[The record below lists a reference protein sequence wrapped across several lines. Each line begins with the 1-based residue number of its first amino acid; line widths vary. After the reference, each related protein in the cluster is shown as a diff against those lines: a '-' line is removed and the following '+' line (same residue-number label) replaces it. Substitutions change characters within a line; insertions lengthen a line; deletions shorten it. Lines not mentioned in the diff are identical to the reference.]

1 MKKLPT
7 ILAAGTLAL
16 TISTPVLA
24 GPVGMQASYATTQPD
39 AETIAELQ
47 QASNVAQRE
56 ARDGNKDNAAF
67 TLKSYEIDQLV
78 RRLQNGQQVSQN
90 RVDEALQPVVI
101 W

>member
-39 AETIAELQ
+39 AQTIADLQ
-47 QASNVAQRE
+47 QASKVAQRE

-67 TLKSYEIDQLV
+67 TLKSYQIDQLV
-78 RRLQNGQQVSQN
+78 ARMQSGQQVSQS
-90 RVDEALQPVVI
+90 RVDSALQPVVI

>member
-1 MKKLPT
+1 MKKLST

-24 GPVGMQASYATTQPD
+24 GPVGMQVSYAATQSD
-39 AETIAELQ
+39 AATIAQLQ
-47 QASNVAQRE
+47 HASNAARRE

-67 TLKSYEIDQLV
+67 TLRSYQIDQLV
-78 RRLQNGQQVSQN
+78 ERMQSGQQVSQN
-90 RVDEALQPVVI
+90 RVDKALQPVVV

>member
-1 MKKLPT
+1 MKKLST

-39 AETIAELQ
+39 AETISELQ
-47 QASNVAQRE
+47 QASKATERE
-56 ARDGNKDNAAF
+56 GREGNKNHAPF

-78 RRLQNGQQVSQN
+78 ERMKSGQQVSQN
-90 RVDEALQPVVI
+90 RVDKALQPVVV

>member
-1 MKKLPT
+1 MKKLST

-24 GPVGMQASYATTQPD
+24 GPVGMQAGYATAQPD

-47 QASNVAQRE
+47 QASKAAQRE
-56 ARDGNKDNAAF
+56 AREGNKENAAF
-67 TLKSYEIDQLV
+67 TLKSYRIDQLV
-78 RRLQNGQQVSQN
+78 ERMQSGQQVPQN
-90 RVDEALQPVVI
+90 RVDKALQPVEV